1 MKAQEARQLAEAA
14 QTGKL
19 PEIYDAIKS
28 AAEKGDYRT
37 HVYFIVD
44 PKDKVTLEGDGF
56 KVTSMD
62 DPREICY
69 EISWGPN
76 PYMKEEN
83 G

>member
-1 MKAQEARQLAEAA
+1 MKAQEARKLAEAA

-19 PEIYDAIKS
+19 PEIYEAIKS
-28 AAEKGDYRT
+28 AAEKGDYRA

-44 PKDKVTLEGDGF
+44 PKDKATLECDGF
-56 KVTSMD
+56 KVTSTD

-76 PYMKEEN
+76 PYIKEP
-83 G
+83 